1 MSPQHLKSRIAQASL
16 VSPNWT
22 PKQSQKGEMN
32 MAKKRGNN
40 EGTVYKRKDGRWCAQ
55 VSLSGKRITKYA
67 KTQRECHDWVREITN
82 KIEHGMTFDATQLTL
97 ECYMQSW
104 LTGKD
109 LSIRQ
114 NTARN
119 YRRYAE
125 QDILPVIGKMRLQ
138 NILPAHI
145 RQLYLRM
152 QAEGKGSRTIQLVHA
167 TLHCALKQ
175 AVKERLIGYN
185 PMDAVERP
193 KVETK
198 EFHIFTESQARTF
211 LEAASGHPSEA
222 LFYLALTTGL
232 RKGELLGLM
241 WEDVDWDKGTLR
253 VERQLQQAYSSSAVL
268 VPTKTRS
275 GRRQIKL
282 GKMGL
287 AMLEAHRHKQEAQKT
302 LAGDSWKENGMIFT
316 TGIGTYASQSKVSK
330 EFKRILWENNLP
342 DIRFHD
348 LRHTSISLL
357 LDMGTPINTVQHRAG
372 HSKASVT
379 TDIYGHVMAH
389 SQDAAAE
396 NIEQIVKALTN
407 VSQ

>member
-1 MSPQHLKSRIAQASL
+1 
-16 VSPNWT
+16 
-22 PKQSQKGEMN
+22 MN

-40 EGTVYKRKDGRWCAQ
+40 EGTVYKRQDGRWCAQ

-82 KIEHGMTFDATQLTL
+82 KIEHGMSFDATQLTL
-97 ECYMQSW
+97 ERFMQSW
-104 LTGKD
+104 LDGKD

-138 NILPAHI
+138 NILPAHV

-175 AVKERLIGYN
+175 AVRERLIGYN

-211 LEAASGHPSEA
+211 LESASGHPYEA

-241 WEDVDWDKGTLR
+241 WDDVDWEKGTLR

-268 VPTKTRS
+268 IPTKTKAD
-275 GRRQIKL
+275 RRHIKV
-282 GKMGL
+282 GKVGIAL
-287 AMLEAHRHKQEAQKT
+287 LKEHREMQELQKA
-302 LAGDSWKENGMIFT
+302 LAGDSWKEHGMIFT
-316 TGIGTYASQSKVSK
+316 TSIGTYIDQTKVSRA
-330 EFKRILWENNLP
+330 FKQILQQAGLP

-348 LRHTSISLL
+348 LRHTSISTLL
-357 LDMGTPINTVQHRAG
+357 ENGTPVNTVQSRAG

-379 TDIYGHVMAH
+379 TEYGGRTRYVVAMD
-389 SQDAAAE
+389 SRRPY
-396 NIEQIVKALTN
+396 
-407 VSQ
+407 S

>member
-1 MSPQHLKSRIAQASL
+1 
-16 VSPNWT
+16 
-22 PKQSQKGEMN
+22 

-97 ECYMQSW
+97 ERYMQSW

-119 YRRYAE
+119 YRRYTE

-138 NILPAHI
+138 NIQPAHI
-145 RQLYLRM
+145 RQMYLRM
-152 QAEGKGSRTIQLVHA
+152 QAEGKGSRTIQLVHS

-211 LEAASGHPSEA
+211 LEATKGHPYEA

-241 WEDVDWDKGTLR
+241 WDDVDWEKGTLR

-268 VPTKTRS
+268 VPTKTKS

-282 GKMGL
+282 GKIGL
-287 AMLEAHRHKQEAQKT
+287 AMLEAHRKRQEAQKI

-330 EFKRILWENNLP
+330 KFKQILYENDLP

-357 LDMGTPINTVQHRAG
+357 LDMGTPINTVQRRAG
-372 HSKASVT
+372 HSKAIVT

-396 NIEQIVKALTN
+396 NIEQIVKPLTI

>member
-1 MSPQHLKSRIAQASL
+1 
-16 VSPNWT
+16 
-22 PKQSQKGEMN
+22 MN

-40 EGTVYKRKDGRWCAQ
+40 EGTVYKRRDGRWCAQ

-97 ECYMQSW
+97 ERYMQSW

-211 LEAASGHPSEA
+211 LEAARGHPYEA

-232 RKGELLGLM
+232 RKGEFDVGGCGLG
-241 WEDVDWDKGTLR
+241 
-253 VERQLQQAYSSSAVL
+253 
-268 VPTKTRS
+268 
-275 GRRQIKL
+275 
-282 GKMGL
+282 
-287 AMLEAHRHKQEAQKT
+287 
-302 LAGDSWKENGMIFT
+302 
-316 TGIGTYASQSKVSK
+316 
-330 EFKRILWENNLP
+330 
-342 DIRFHD
+342 
-348 LRHTSISLL
+348 
-357 LDMGTPINTVQHRAG
+357 
-372 HSKASVT
+372 
-379 TDIYGHVMAH
+379 
-389 SQDAAAE
+389 
-396 NIEQIVKALTN
+396 
-407 VSQ
+407 

>member
-1 MSPQHLKSRIAQASL
+1 
-16 VSPNWT
+16 
-22 PKQSQKGEMN
+22 MN

-40 EGTVYKRKDGRWCAQ
+40 EGTVYKRSDGRWCAQ

-67 KTQRECHDWVREITN
+67 KTQRECHDFVREITN
-82 KIEHGMTFDATQLTL
+82 KIEHGMSFDATQLTL
-97 ECYMQSW
+97 ERYMESW

-138 NILPAHI
+138 NIQPAHI

-152 QAEGKGSRTIQLVHA
+152 QAEGKGSRTIQVVYA

-175 AVKERLIGYN
+175 SVKDRLIGYN

-211 LEAASGHPSEA
+211 LEAARGHPYEA

-253 VERQLQQAYSSSAVL
+253 IERQVQQAYSSSAVL

-282 GKMGL
+282 GKIGL
-287 AMLEAHRHKQEAQKT
+287 AMLGAHCQRQEAQKT
-302 LAGDSWKENGMIFT
+302 LAGISWKENGMIFT
-316 TGIGTYASQSKVSK
+316 TSIGTYASQSKVSK
-330 EFKRILWENNLP
+330 EFKQILSENSLP

-357 LDMGTPINTVQHRAG
+357 LDMGTPVNTVQHRAG
-372 HSKASVT
+372 HSKAIVT

-396 NIEQIVKALTN
+396 NIEQIVKPLTI

>member
-1 MSPQHLKSRIAQASL
+1 
-16 VSPNWT
+16 
-22 PKQSQKGEMN
+22 

-40 EGTVYKRKDGRWCAQ
+40 EGTIYKRKDGRWCAQ
-55 VSLSGKRITKYA
+55 VSLSGRRITKYA
-67 KTQRECHDWVREITN
+67 KTQKECHDWVKQISN

-97 ECYMQSW
+97 ERFMQSW

-109 LSIRQ
+109 LSIRP

-119 YRRYAE
+119 YRRYSK
-125 QDILPVIGKMRLQ
+125 QHILPVLGRLRLQ
-138 NILPAHI
+138 SITPAHI
-145 RQLYLRM
+145 RQMYLRM
-152 QAEGKGSRTIQLVHA
+152 QAEGKGARTIQLVHS

-175 AVKERLIGYN
+175 AVKERLLGYN

-193 KVETK
+193 KVETQ
-198 EFHIFTESQARTF
+198 EFHIFTEEQARTF
-211 LEAASGHPSEA
+211 LAATKGHPYEA
-222 LFYLALTTGL
+222 LFYLALITGL

-241 WEDVDWDKGTLR
+241 WTDIDWQKGFLK
-253 VERQLQQAYSSSAVL
+253 VERQLQQANWSSAVL
-268 VPTKTRS
+268 VPTKTKS

-282 GKMGL
+282 GKGGL
-287 AMLEAHRHKQEAQKT
+287 AMLEAHRQKQEAQRIH
-302 LAGDSWKENGMIFT
+302 AGDGWKENGMIFT
-316 TGIGTYASQSKVSK
+316 TSIGTYIDQTKVSR
-330 EFKRILWENNLP
+330 EFKHILQGAGLP

-348 LRHTSISLL
+348 LRHTSISIL
-357 LDMGTPINTVQHRAG
+357 LDIGTPVNTVQRRAG

-396 NIEQIVKALTN
+396 NIEEIVTPLTN

>member
-1 MSPQHLKSRIAQASL
+1 
-16 VSPNWT
+16 
-22 PKQSQKGEMN
+22 MN

-40 EGTVYKRKDGRWCAQ
+40 EGTVYKRNDGRWCAQ
-55 VSLSGKRITKYA
+55 VSLSGRRITKYA

-82 KIEHGMTFDATQLTL
+82 KIEHGMSFDATQLTL
-97 ECYMQSW
+97 ERYMESW

-175 AVKERLIGYN
+175 AVRERLIGYN

-211 LEAASGHPSEA
+211 LEAARGHPYEA

-241 WEDVDWDKGTLR
+241 WEDVDWEKATLR
-253 VERQLQQAYSSSAVL
+253 IERQLQQAYSSSAVL

-282 GKMGL
+282 GKIGL
-287 AMLEAHRHKQEAQKT
+287 AMLETHRQRQEAQKT

-316 TGIGTYASQSKVSK
+316 TSIGTYASQSKVSK
-330 EFKRILWENNLP
+330 EFKQILNKNDLP

-348 LRHTSISLL
+348 LRHTSLSLL
-357 LDMGTPINTVQHRAG
+357 LDIGTPVNTVQHRAG

-396 NIEQIVKALTN
+396 NIEQIVKPLTN

>member
-1 MSPQHLKSRIAQASL
+1 
-16 VSPNWT
+16 
-22 PKQSQKGEMN
+22 MN

-55 VSLSGKRITKYA
+55 VSLSGKRITRYA

-82 KIEHGMTFDATQLTL
+82 KIEHGMSFDATQLTL
-97 ECYMQSW
+97 ERYMESW

-211 LEAASGHPSEA
+211 LEAASGHPYEV

-241 WEDVDWDKGTLR
+241 WEDMDWEKGTLR
-253 VERQLQQAYSSSAVL
+253 IERQLQQAYNSSAVL

-282 GKMGL
+282 GRIGL
-287 AMLEAHRHKQEAQKT
+287 TMLEAHRQRQEAQKT
-302 LAGDSWKENGMIFT
+302 LAGNTWKENGMIFT

-330 EFKRILWENNLP
+330 EFKRILQKNGLP

-348 LRHTSISLL
+348 LRHTSLSLL
-357 LDMGTPINTVQHRAG
+357 LDMGTPVNTVQHRAG

-396 NIEQIVKALTN
+396 NIEQIVKPLTI

>member
-1 MSPQHLKSRIAQASL
+1 
-16 VSPNWT
+16 
-22 PKQSQKGEMN
+22 

-82 KIEHGMTFDATQLTL
+82 KIEHGMSFDATQLTL
-97 ECYMQSW
+97 ERYMESW

-125 QDILPVIGKMRLQ
+125 QNILPVIGKMRLQ

-211 LEAASGHPSEA
+211 LEAASGHPYEV

-241 WEDVDWDKGTLR
+241 WEDVDWEKGTLR
-253 VERQLQQAYSSSAVL
+253 IERQLQQAYSSSAVL

-282 GKMGL
+282 GRIGL
-287 AMLEAHRHKQEAQKT
+287 TMLEAHRQRQEAQKT
-302 LAGDSWKENGMIFT
+302 LAGNTWRENGMIFT

-330 EFKRILWENNLP
+330 EFKQILSENDLP

-348 LRHTSISLL
+348 LRHTSLSLL
-357 LDMGTPINTVQHRAG
+357 LDIGTPVNTVQHRAG

-396 NIEQIVKALTN
+396 NIEQIVKPLTI

>member
-1 MSPQHLKSRIAQASL
+1 
-16 VSPNWT
+16 
-22 PKQSQKGEMN
+22 

-55 VSLSGKRITKYA
+55 VSLSGRRITKYA

-97 ECYMQSW
+97 ERFMQSW

-109 LSIRQ
+109 LSIRA

-119 YRRYAE
+119 YRRYSE
-125 QDILPVIGKMRLQ
+125 QHILPVIGKMRLQ

-152 QAEGKGSRTIQLVHA
+152 QAEGKGARTIQLVHS

-175 AVKERLIGYN
+175 AVKERLLGYN

-193 KVETK
+193 KVETQQ
-198 EFHIFTESQARTF
+198 FQVFTEEQARTF
-211 LEAASGHPSEA
+211 LSATKGHPYEA
-222 LFYLALTTGL
+222 LFYMALITGL

-241 WEDVDWDKGTLR
+241 WSDVDWQKGVLK
-253 VERQLQQAYSSSAVL
+253 VERQLQQAYWSSAEL

-282 GKMGL
+282 GKDGL
-287 AMLEAHRHKQEAQKT
+287 AILGAHHQKQESQKIQ
-302 LAGDSWKENGMIFT
+302 AGDGWKENGMIFT
-316 TGIGTYASQSKVSK
+316 TGVGTYIDQTKVSR
-330 EFKRILWENNLP
+330 EFKHILRKNDLP

-348 LRHTSISLL
+348 LRHTSISIL
-357 LDMGTPINTVQHRAG
+357 LDIGTPVNTVQRRAG

-396 NIEQIVKALTN
+396 NIEEIVKPLTN